1 MLIHGIPEHIR
12 SDNGIEMI
20 SKRVRNYLQQ
30 AGVQTVFIEPD
41 SPVGRTATT
50 SPSTAN
56 SGMNA

>member
-41 SPVGRTATT
+41 SPWENGYNESFNVA
-50 SPSTAN
+50 
-56 SGMNA
+56 SGMNF